1 LIAIGISFDIDI
13 DIDIDCVLT
22 RACFREGTMELSA
35 IRTQLAHTLDAVDLD
50 LPGERHHGKV
60 RESWARE
67 GRRLIVTT
75 DRVSAFDRVLA
86 TIPFK
91 GQVLTQLANFW
102 FESTRD
108 LVPNHILAV
117 PDPNAIVVQNLQPLL
132 VEMVVRGYI
141 TGNTSTSAWTHYQR
155 GVRDFCG
162 NRLPEGLRK
171 DECLPAPIVTPSTK
185 AAQGEHDESVSPAEI
200 VARGILPRRVMDE
213 LVELSL
219 ALYRRGVEVAARQG
233 IILVD
238 TKYEFGLKDGRVTL
252 MDEIHTPDSSR
263 FWYTDSYWALFE
275 QGAEQRRIDK
285 DHLRTWL
292 ADRGFTGDGPP
303 PEITD
308 EVRVSTAQKYIEA
321 CEAITGQVFRAEPG
335 PVLERLRRTVT
346 DY

>member
-1 LIAIGISFDIDI
+1 
-13 DIDIDCVLT
+13 
-22 RACFREGTMELSA
+22 MELST
-35 IRTQLAHTLDAVDLD
+35 IRQQLAHTLDRVDLD
-50 LPGERHHGKV
+50 LPGRRHSGKV
-60 RESWARE
+60 REAWSRE

-91 GQVLTQLANFW
+91 GQVLNQLAVFW

-108 LVPNHILAV
+108 LVSNHVLSV
-117 PDPNAIVVQNLQPLL
+117 PDPNAIVVQDLEPLM

-141 TGNTSTSAWTHYQR
+141 TGNTSTSAWTHYQQ

-171 DECLPAPIVTPSTK
+171 DERLAAPIVTPSTK
-185 AAQGEHDESVSPAEI
+185 AAHGDHDESISPAEC
-200 VARGILPRRVMDE
+200 VARGIVTQSMMDE
-213 LVELSL
+213 LVETSL
-219 ALYRRGVEVAARQG
+219 ALFRRGVEVAARQG

-263 FWYTDSYWALFE
+263 FWYADTYQQLLE
-275 QGAEQRRIDK
+275 RGAEQRRIDK

-292 ADRGFTGDGPP
+292 AARGFTGDGPV

-308 EVRVSTAQKYIEA
+308 ELRVSTAQKYVEA
-321 CEAITGQVFRAEPG
+321 YEAITGQAFRADPG
-335 PVLERLRRTVT
+335 PVLERLRRNAAE
-346 DY
+346 Y

>member
-1 LIAIGISFDIDI
+1 
-13 DIDIDCVLT
+13 
-22 RACFREGTMELSA
+22 MELST
-35 IRTQLAHTLDAVDLD
+35 IRAQLAHALDHVDLD
-50 LPGERHHGKV
+50 LPGERHVGKV
-60 RESWARE
+60 REAWSRG

-91 GQVLTQLANFW
+91 GQVLNQLANFW
-102 FESTRD
+102 FETTRD
-108 LVPNHILAV
+108 LVPNHVLSV
-117 PDPNAIVVQNLQPLL
+117 PDPNAIIVQDLQPIL

-141 TGNTSTSAWTHYQR
+141 TGNTSTSAWTHYQK
-155 GVRDFCG
+155 GERDFCG

-171 DECLPAPIVTPSTK
+171 DQQLAAPIVTPSTK
-185 AAQGEHDESVSPAEI
+185 AEQGAHDESISPAEI
-200 VARGILPRRVMDE
+200 VRRGVVSAQVMSE
-213 LVELSL
+213 LMEISL
-219 ALYRRGVEVAARQG
+219 ALFERGTWVAARQG

-263 FWYTDSYWALFE
+263 YWYADSYQECFDKGE
-275 QGAEQRRIDK
+275 EQRRIDK

-292 ADRGFTGDGPP
+292 AARGFLGDGPL

-321 CEAITGQVFRAEPG
+321 YEAITGLVFQAQPG
-335 PVLERLRRTVT
+335 PVLERLRRTLT

>member
-1 LIAIGISFDIDI
+1 MDLGTIS
-13 DIDIDCVLT
+13 
-22 RACFREGTMELSA
+22 A
-35 IRTQLAHTLDAVDLD
+35 QLAHTLDKVELD
-50 LPGERHHGKV
+50 LPGQRHSGKV
-60 RESWARE
+60 REAWSRG

-91 GQVLTQLANFW
+91 GQVLNQLAAFW
-102 FESTRD
+102 FDNTRD
-108 LVPNHILAV
+108 LAPNHVLGV
-117 PDPNAIVVQNLQPLL
+117 PDPNAIVVRDLEPIL

-141 TGNTSTSAWTHYQR
+141 TGNTSTSAWTHYQK

-171 DECLPAPIVTPSTK
+171 DQQLAAPIVTPSTK
-185 AAQGEHDESVSPAEI
+185 AGEGAHDESISPREA
-200 VARGILPRRVMDE
+200 VARGIVSQQVMDE
-213 LVELSL
+213 LVEISL
-219 ALYRRGVEVAARQG
+219 ALFERGRRVAAQQG
-233 IILVD
+233 VILVD
-238 TKYEFGLKDGRVTL
+238 TKYEFGLADGRVTL

-263 FWYTDSYWALFE
+263 FWYADSYHELFE

-292 ADRGFTGDGPP
+292 AARGFLGDGPQ

-321 CEAITGQVFRAEPG
+321 YEAITGQLFQAQPG
-335 PVLERLRRTVT
+335 PVLERLRGALTG
-346 DY
+346 Y